1 MIVKRCLKLEKNELD
16 KKLVW
21 ASFTSPRRRRRMK
34 YNVKLTWDKEANVW
48 VATSDDIPGLV
59 LESNSYDALI
69 EKVKIASPEL
79 LELNII

>member
-1 MIVKRCLKLEKNELD
+1 MEHPNSKREKTSKGEFNE
-16 KKLVW
+16 
-21 ASFTSPRRRRRMK
+21 PREEKMK
-34 YNVKLTWDKEANVW
+34 YKVMLTWDEEENMW

-59 LESNSYDALI
+59 LESNSYEALI

>member
-1 MIVKRCLKLEKNELD
+1 
-16 KKLVW
+16 
-21 ASFTSPRRRRRMK
+21 MK
-34 YNVKLTWDKEANVW
+34 YNVILTWDEEANMW

-79 LELNII
+79 SELNNAWKANYQGRAKEYEI

>member
-1 MIVKRCLKLEKNELD
+1 
-16 KKLVW
+16 
-21 ASFTSPRRRRRMK
+21 MK
-34 YNVKLTWDKEANVW
+34 YNVILTWDEEANMW

-79 LELNII
+79 SELNKCLKS

>member
-1 MIVKRCLKLEKNELD
+1 
-16 KKLVW
+16 
-21 ASFTSPRRRRRMK
+21 MK
-34 YNVKLTWDKEANVW
+34 YNVILTWDEEANMW

-79 LELNII
+79 SELNNA

>member
-1 MIVKRCLKLEKNELD
+1 
-16 KKLVW
+16 
-21 ASFTSPRRRRRMK
+21 MK
-34 YNVKLTWDKEANVW
+34 YKVMLTWDEEANMW

-79 LELNII
+79 LELNNVWKANYQGRVKEDEV

>member
-1 MIVKRCLKLEKNELD
+1 
-16 KKLVW
+16 
-21 ASFTSPRRRRRMK
+21 MK
-34 YNVKLTWDKEANVW
+34 YKVMLTWDEEANMW

-79 LELNII
+79 LELNNV

>member
-1 MIVKRCLKLEKNELD
+1 
-16 KKLVW
+16 
-21 ASFTSPRRRRRMK
+21 MK